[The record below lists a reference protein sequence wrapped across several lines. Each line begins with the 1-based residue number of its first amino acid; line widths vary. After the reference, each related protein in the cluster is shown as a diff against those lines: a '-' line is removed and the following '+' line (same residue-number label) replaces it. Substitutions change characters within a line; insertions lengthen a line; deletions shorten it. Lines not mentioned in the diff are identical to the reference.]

1 MTWLD
6 FLALTLA
13 ASGLVDVWKNGSIF
27 ADWRA
32 FMQDKADEP
41 DQPPTTDDAAEP
53 EEEGEPLPVLMRVA
67 DRVLPSILAELF
79 SCSFCFSHHTP
90 YILAL
95 VFFFP
100 ALFVSP
106 DWVVWLLKLPVYSL
120 AATRAGTFLNALISD
135 ARYDRS

>member
-1 MTWLD
+1 
-6 FLALTLA
+6 
-13 ASGLVDVWKNGSIF
+13 
-27 ADWRA
+27 
-32 FMQDKADEP
+32 MQDKADEP
-41 DQPPTTDDAAEP
+41 SQPPSPGDDAEP

-67 DRVLPSILAELF
+67 DRVLPSIFAELF
-79 SCSFCFSHHTP
+79 SCSFCFSHHAP

-120 AATRAGTFLNALISD
+120 AATRAGTYLNALIPD